1 MVAYIMCRRNPPVL
15 AHGEGPVTTTTRV
28 EQPVVFAGLTRTDLT
43 MLLVVLIWGANFSIV
58 KAALTEIP
66 PLAFASLRFASAS
79 GLLLAVTFWREGRRA
94 LPPDRATWWKLFWI
108 GFVGNTVYQALFTYS
123 LTMTTAANG
132 SLIIA
137 TTPAWVALAAALL
150 GIERVRGMMAAG
162 IALAIGGVALVVA
175 ERGLSLGGNGLLGD
189 LLMLG
194 AALCWMIYT
203 LGVRTLGQGLSPLA
217 ITAWTMVTGVP
228 GMVLVSISDWGRV
241 PWASVSANAWL
252 GLLYATLLALVL
264 AYVLWNNSV
273 RVAGSARTAIYGCA
287 IPLVA
292 TLIAWPLLGEQP
304 TWVQGVGGLLIVT
317 GVLLTRRT

>member
-1 MVAYIMCRRNPPVL
+1 MTSTTSRIEQRVL
-15 AHGEGPVTTTTRV
+15 
-28 EQPVVFAGLTRTDLT
+28 FAGLTKTDLT

-66 PLAFASLRFASAS
+66 PLAFATLRFASAS
-79 GLLLAVTFWREGRRA
+79 VLLLAFTFWREGRHA
-94 LPPDRATWWKLFWI
+94 LPPDQATFWKLTWI
-108 GFVGNTVYQALFTYS
+108 GVIGNTVYQALFTYS
-123 LTMTTAANG
+123 LTLTTAANG

-137 TTPAWVALAAALL
+137 TTPAWVALTAAVL
-150 GIERVRGMMAAG
+150 GIERVRRTMAMG
-162 IALAIGGVALVVA
+162 IALAIGGVMLVVA
-175 ERGLSLGGNGLLGD
+175 ERGLSLGGSGLLGD

-217 ITAWTMVTGVP
+217 ITAWTMATGVP
-228 GMVLVSISDWGRV
+228 GMTLISIPDWGRV
-241 PWASVSANAWL
+241 AWDSVSFNAWF

-273 RVAGSARTAIYGCA
+273 RVAGSARTAIYSCA

-292 TLIAWPLLGEQP
+292 TLLAWPLIGEQP
-304 TWVQGVGGLLIVT
+304 TWVQGIGGLLIIS
-317 GVLLTRRT
+317 GVLLTRRP

>member
-1 MVAYIMCRRNPPVL
+1 MTSTTSRIEQRVL
-15 AHGEGPVTTTTRV
+15 L
-28 EQPVVFAGLTRTDLT
+28 AGLTKTDLT

-66 PLAFASLRFASAS
+66 PLAFATLRFASAS
-79 GLLLAVTFWREGRRA
+79 VLLLAFTFWREGRRA
-94 LPPDRATWWKLFWI
+94 LPPDRATFWKLTWI
-108 GFVGNTVYQALFTYS
+108 GFIGNTVYQALFTYS
-123 LTMTTAANG
+123 LTLTTAANG

-137 TTPAWVALAAALL
+137 TTPAWVALTAAVL
-150 GIERVRGMMAAG
+150 GIERVRRTMAMG
-162 IALAIGGVALVVA
+162 IALAIGGVMLVVA
-175 ERGLSLGGNGLLGD
+175 ERGLSLGGSGLLGD

-194 AALCWMIYT
+194 AALCWMMYT

-228 GMVLVSISDWGRV
+228 GMALISIPDWGRV
-241 PWASVSANAWL
+241 AWDSVSFNAWF

-273 RVAGSARTAIYGCA
+273 RVAGSARTAIYSCA

-292 TLIAWPLLGEQP
+292 TLLAWPLIGEQP
-304 TWVQGVGGLLIVT
+304 TWVQGIGGLLIIS
-317 GVLLTRRT
+317 GVLLTRRS

>member
-1 MVAYIMCRRNPPVL
+1 MTSTTSRIEQRVL
-15 AHGEGPVTTTTRV
+15 FT
-28 EQPVVFAGLTRTDLT
+28 GLTKTDLT

-66 PLAFASLRFASAS
+66 PLAFATLRFVSAS
-79 GLLLAVTFWREGRRA
+79 VLLLAFTFWREGRRA
-94 LPPDRATWWKLFWI
+94 LPPDRATFWKLTWI
-108 GFVGNTVYQALFTYS
+108 GFIGNTVYQALFTYS
-123 LTMTTAANG
+123 LTLTTAANG

-137 TTPAWVALAAALL
+137 TTPAWVALTAAVL
-150 GIERVRGMMAAG
+150 GIERVRRTMAMG
-162 IALAIGGVALVVA
+162 IALAIGGVMLVVA
-175 ERGLSLGGNGLLGD
+175 ERGLSLGGSGLLGD

-194 AALCWMIYT
+194 AALCWMMYT

-228 GMVLVSISDWGRV
+228 GMALISIPDWGRV
-241 PWASVSANAWL
+241 AWDSVSFNAWF

-273 RVAGSARTAIYGCA
+273 RVAGSARTAIYSCA

-292 TLIAWPLLGEQP
+292 TLLAWPLIGEQP
-304 TWVQGVGGLLIVT
+304 TWVQGIGGLLIIS
-317 GVLLTRRT
+317 GVLLTRRP

>member
-1 MVAYIMCRRNPPVL
+1 M
-15 AHGEGPVTTTTRV
+15 TTTTRV
-28 EQPVVFAGLTRTDLT
+28 EQPVVFAGLTKTDLT

-66 PLAFASLRFASAS
+66 PLAFATLRFASAS
-79 GLLLAVTFWREGRRA
+79 VLLLAFTFWREGQRA
-94 LPPDRATWWKLFWI
+94 LPPDRATFWKLVWI
-108 GFVGNTVYQALFTYS
+108 GFVGNTIYQALFTYS
-123 LTMTTAANG
+123 LTLTTAANG

-150 GIERVRGMMAAG
+150 GIERIRGMMALG
-162 IALAIGGVALVVA
+162 IALAVGGVALVVA
-175 ERGLSLGGNGLLGD
+175 ERGLSLGGNGWLGD

-203 LGVRTLGQGLSPLA
+203 LGVRALGNGLSPLA
-217 ITAWTMVTGVP
+217 ITAWTMITGVP
-228 GMVLVSISDWGRV
+228 GMLLISIPDWREVAWSTVSIQ
-241 PWASVSANAWL
+241 AWL

-292 TLIAWPLLGEQP
+292 TMIAWPLLGEQP
-304 TWVQGVGGLLIVT
+304 TWVQALGGLLIIS
-317 GVLLTRRT
+317 GVLLTRRA

>member
-1 MVAYIMCRRNPPVL
+1 MTSTTSRIEQRVL
-15 AHGEGPVTTTTRV
+15 L
-28 EQPVVFAGLTRTDLT
+28 AGLTKTDLT

-66 PLAFASLRFASAS
+66 PLAFATLRFAGAS
-79 GLLLAVTFWREGRRA
+79 VLLLAFTFWREGRRA
-94 LPPDRATWWKLFWI
+94 LPPDRATFWKLTWI
-108 GFVGNTVYQALFTYS
+108 GFIGNTVYQALFTYS
-123 LTMTTAANG
+123 LTLTTAANG

-137 TTPAWVALAAALL
+137 TTPAWVALTAAVL
-150 GIERVRGMMAAG
+150 GIERVRRTMAMG
-162 IALAIGGVALVVA
+162 IALAIGGVMLVVA
-175 ERGLSLGGNGLLGD
+175 ERGLSLGGSGLLGD

-194 AALCWMIYT
+194 AALCWMMYT

-228 GMVLVSISDWGRV
+228 GMALISIPDWERV
-241 PWASVSANAWL
+241 AWDSVSFNAWF

-273 RVAGSARTAIYGCA
+273 RVAGSARTAIYSCA

-292 TLIAWPLLGEQP
+292 TLLAWPLIGEQP
-304 TWVQGVGGLLIVT
+304 TWVQGIGGLLIIS
-317 GVLLTRRT
+317 GVLLTRRS

>member
-1 MVAYIMCRRNPPVL
+1 MTSTTSRIEQRVL
-15 AHGEGPVTTTTRV
+15 L
-28 EQPVVFAGLTRTDLT
+28 AGLTKTDLT

-66 PLAFASLRFASAS
+66 PLAFATLRFASAS
-79 GLLLAVTFWREGRRA
+79 VLLLAFTFWREGRRA
-94 LPPDRATWWKLFWI
+94 PPPDRATFWKLTWI
-108 GFVGNTVYQALFTYS
+108 GFIGNTVYQALFTYS
-123 LTMTTAANG
+123 LTLTTAANG

-137 TTPAWVALAAALL
+137 TTPAWVALTAAVL
-150 GIERVRGMMAAG
+150 GIERVRRTMAMG
-162 IALAIGGVALVVA
+162 IALAIGGVMLVVA
-175 ERGLSLGGNGLLGD
+175 ERGLSLGGSGLLGD

-194 AALCWMIYT
+194 AALCWMMYT

-228 GMVLVSISDWGRV
+228 GMALISIPDWGRV
-241 PWASVSANAWL
+241 AWDSVSFNAWF

-273 RVAGSARTAIYGCA
+273 RVAGSARTAIYSCA

-292 TLIAWPLLGEQP
+292 TLLAWPLIGEQP
-304 TWVQGVGGLLIVT
+304 TWVQGIGGLLIIS
-317 GVLLTRRT
+317 GVLLTRRS

>member
-1 MVAYIMCRRNPPVL
+1 MTSTTSRIEQRVL
-15 AHGEGPVTTTTRV
+15 
-28 EQPVVFAGLTRTDLT
+28 FAGLTKTDLT

-66 PLAFASLRFASAS
+66 PLAFATLRFASAS
-79 GLLLAVTFWREGRRA
+79 VLLLAFTFWREGRHA
-94 LPPDRATWWKLFWI
+94 LPPDQATFWKLTWI
-108 GFVGNTVYQALFTYS
+108 GVIGNTVYQALFTYS
-123 LTMTTAANG
+123 LTLTTAANG

-137 TTPAWVALAAALL
+137 TTPAWVALTAAVL
-150 GIERVRGMMAAG
+150 GIERVRRTMAMG
-162 IALAIGGVALVVA
+162 IALAIGGVMLVVA
-175 ERGLSLGGNGLLGD
+175 ERGLSLGGSGLLGD

-194 AALCWMIYT
+194 AALCWMMYT

-228 GMVLVSISDWGRV
+228 GMALISIPDWGRV
-241 PWASVSANAWL
+241 AWDSVSFNAWF

-273 RVAGSARTAIYGCA
+273 RVAGSARTAIYSCA

-292 TLIAWPLLGEQP
+292 TLLAWPLIGEQP
-304 TWVQGVGGLLIVT
+304 TWVQGIGGLLIIS
-317 GVLLTRRT
+317 GVLLTRRP